1 MAYVSKKCKWFQLAV
16 GWTSAIDEN
25 FLNRH
30 GQTFLL
36 TTNIQ
41 LPKTILLDFIPT
53 HWWFVIP
60 NNLAN
65 CSPKNGVTYYHHIYI
80 YIYKLWCMMYISM
93 YVTKHSPEKDL
104 PTNLAPKRNNAY
116 HYDHFS
122 LIKKA
127 AVFHGIPRF
136 PPQSFELV
144 YVYQSNCRLI
154 SMNKSRLI

>member
-1 MAYVSKKCKWFQLAV
+1 
-16 GWTSAIDEN
+16 
-25 FLNRH
+25 
-30 GQTFLL
+30 
-36 TTNIQ
+36 
-41 LPKTILLDFIPT
+41 
-53 HWWFVIP
+53 
-60 NNLAN
+60 
-65 CSPKNGVTYYHHIYI
+65 
-80 YIYKLWCMMYISM
+80 MMYISM